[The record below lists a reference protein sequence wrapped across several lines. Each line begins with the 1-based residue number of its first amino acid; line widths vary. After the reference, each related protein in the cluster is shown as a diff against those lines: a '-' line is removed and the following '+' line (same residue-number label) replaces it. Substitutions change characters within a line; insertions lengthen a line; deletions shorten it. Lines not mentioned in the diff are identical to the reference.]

1 MQQGICVVAIGG
13 NAILSETD
21 QGTIDEQIENIRLVC
36 RKIVG
41 LIQQGYQV
49 IVTHGNGPQV
59 GQTLLRHKLSA
70 GIVSEGTLDAC
81 GAETQGL
88 LGYLIQQVLRNELDK
103 AGLALEVAA
112 VVTQVLVDKEDQA
125 FRQPTKPIGP
135 FYSKTEAEEISRK
148 YDRKMIE
155 DSGRGYRIV
164 VPSPLPVDIV
174 EKNTILAL
182 LKSGNVVIA
191 AGGGGIPVV
200 RQANGLTG
208 IAAVIDK
215 DAASS
220 LLARMVGADYLLLL
234 TGVEKVC
241 INYRQPDERQLDY
254 LPVGQAEQYLAAG
267 QFPEGSMAPKIRAA
281 VEFVRFGGKKAIITT
296 LNNICAALQGKTGT
310 AIGLS
315 DQPAGPGFPDGTAE
329 KPAAEPGVMEA

>member
-1 MQQGICVVAIGG
+1 MQQGLCVVAIGG
-13 NAILSETD
+13 NAILSENN
-21 QGTIDEQIENIRLVC
+21 QGTIDEQLANIRVVCSKIAGLV
-36 RKIVG
+36 R
-41 LIQQGYQV
+41 QGYQV
-49 IVTHGNGPQV
+49 VVTHGNGPQV

-70 GIVSEGTLDAC
+70 AIVAEGTLDAC

-103 AGLALEVAA
+103 AGLAAEVAA

-135 FYSKTEAEEISRK
+135 FYAAGEAEEISRK
-148 YDRKMIE
+148 YGRTMIE
-155 DSGRGYRIV
+155 DSGRGYRMV
-164 VPSPLPVDIV
+164 VPSPRPVDIV
-174 EKNTILAL
+174 EKNTILSL
-182 LKSGNVVIA
+182 LRAGQVVIA

-200 RQANGLTG
+200 RADTGLAG
-208 IAAVIDK
+208 VAAVVDK

-254 LPVGQAEQYLAAG
+254 LPVWQAEAYLAAG

-281 VEFVRFGGKKAIITT
+281 VEFVRQGGKRAVITT
-296 LNNICAALQGKTGT
+296 LHNICAAIQGATGTVIGLGGRPEGQSLIAEQKTGSR
-310 AIGLS
+310 ARG
-315 DQPAGPGFPDGTAE
+315 Q
-329 KPAAEPGVMEA
+329 